1 MNRAHMARIDD
12 SLIQVIRDVQRQF
25 ETINKQQIKFTQASR
40 ALAMLYMGVNITQ
53 PPSSRKRRNL
63 FKRTVVL

>member
-25 ETINKQQIKFTQASR
+25 ESINKQQIKFTQASR
-40 ALAMLYMGVNITQ
+40 ALAMLYNGIDIAN
-53 PPSSRKRRNL
+53 PPSSRKRKNL
-63 FKRTVVL
+63 FKRTCVF